1 MHVAQPF
8 FVENRTRSISWVF
21 VSAQMSARSVF
32 FSKIKEFQLK
42 IIVYLPIW
50 RNRFILTI
58 TEAYFVLNCA
68 ETHVNELKNIS
79 TR

>member
-1 MHVAQPF
+1 MLRSFLLLKIEHVPSAEF
-8 FVENRTRSISWVF
+8 SCRRKYLSGVF
-21 VSAQMSARSVF
+21 F

-42 IIVYLPIW
+42 IIVYLPTW

-58 TEAYFVLNCA
+58 SEAYFVLNCG